1 MARINR
7 CYPFLDHINNFSN
20 DWTSYPQVKIML
32 DYKNKIKNKKILV
45 YGFGIS
51 GKACFHYLKKKN
63 KVFIYDDNEKKVP
76 SIFKKH
82 KIIKKK
88 IFRNDYDLIVISP
101 GINKKNCGLARF
113 IQKNENKII
122 TDLDIF
128 YLHNLKNK
136 KITITGTNGKS
147 TTSKLLYEIIK
158 KNNKDVRLAGNIGK
172 PLLSEKNIKDNTI
185 FVIEASS
192 YQIEYSKYFRTD
204 FAVILNIFPDHLER
218 HGTFRRYANAKLKL
232 IFNQNKKNI
241 SFVNKNV
248 FKLLKNKKIHS
259 KIITVNNFS
268 KSLINRSYNNK
279 QMDIQRANSWKDI
292 YDIIKEKTNVT
303 NT

>member
-1 MARINR
+1 M
-7 CYPFLDHINNFSN
+7 
-20 DWTSYPQVKIML
+20 
-32 DYKNKIKNKKILV
+32 
-45 YGFGIS
+45 
-51 GKACFHYLKKKN
+51 
-63 KVFIYDDNEKKVP
+63 
-76 SIFKKH
+76 
-82 KIIKKK
+82 
-88 IFRNDYDLIVISP
+88 
-101 GINKKNCGLARF
+101 ARF

-268 KSLINRSYNNK
+268 KIQIKVKNNLFKNLNNLQNLLFALSVSKSLRLNK
-279 QMDIQRANSWKDI
+279 KKIEIAVNSFTGLP
-292 YDIIKEKTNVT
+292 YRQQVIIKKKNLQIINDSKSTSFSST
-303 NT
+303 IQLLDFRGASKKR